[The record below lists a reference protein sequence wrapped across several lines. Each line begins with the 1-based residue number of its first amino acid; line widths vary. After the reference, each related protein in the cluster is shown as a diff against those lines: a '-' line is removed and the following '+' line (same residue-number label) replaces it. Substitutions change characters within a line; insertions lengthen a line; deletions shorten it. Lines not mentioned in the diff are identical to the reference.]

1 MLTLPDK
8 VLIGKRA
15 NKIMGSKGRL
25 LVRKSGTES
34 LLRILVEAK
43 DSKITEIHSKQL
55 TDLAKD
61 LA

>member
-1 MLTLPDK
+1 MKKPKRDSEFD
-8 VLIGKRA
+8 GK
-15 NKIMGSKGRL
+15 I

-43 DSKITEIHSKQL
+43 DSKVTEIHSKQL
-55 TDLAKD
+55 DLAKD

>member
-1 MLTLPDK
+1 
-8 VLIGKRA
+8 
-15 NKIMGSKGRL
+15 
-25 LVRKSGTES
+25 VRKSGTES

-43 DSKITEIHSKQL
+43 DSKVTEMHSKQL